1 MPKSFNHRMVKPN
14 PWGWSTMKY
23 ELKHNSMSDENIAY
37 LELYFINS
45 WLVIDINNFTKIKNY
60 IDGGQ
65 RTHSKILSALYLFL
79 NITLVTKSPRVTSEP
94 IRYQRG
100 LYVLT
105 GFRTPHSY
113 FCDVIQ
119 GCQTARMPFLTLH
132 MCWLTPNLL
141 ECFIPWSEVA
151 SRSVL
156 QCFKILYLK
165 IQMSLQTY
173 WIRIFGDWTKYTCE
187 ILMPPKT
194 NLSPH
199 PIYTPSGA
207 PT

>member
-1 MPKSFNHRMVKPN
+1 MPKSFNHRMVKSN

-79 NITLVTKSPRVTSEP
+79 NITLVTKSPCVTSES

-105 GFRTPHSY
+105 GFRTPSSY

-119 GCQTARMPFLTLH
+119 GCQTGQDALPNPPYVLTDSQPSGMLYPSDQRLQAGV
-132 MCWLTPNLL
+132 C
-141 ECFIPWSEVA
+141 C
-151 SRSVL
+151 SVL
-156 QCFKILYLK
+156 
-165 IQMSLQTY
+165 
-173 WIRIFGDWTKYTCE
+173 KYS
-187 ILMPPKT
+187 I
-194 NLSPH
+194 
-199 PIYTPSGA
+199 
-207 PT
+207 